1 MQLSNDTLEVLKNF
15 ASINPNLVIEPG
27 QAIGTISESKTI
39 MAKSEIV
46 EDFPNQVGIY
56 DLNEFLS
63 VLSLIENS
71 NIEFED
77 KYLQVNSNVG
87 GCKLPNQQKVTYY
100 YSNPEILTTP
110 TKEITMP
117 STDCGVTL
125 DQEVINKIKQASGVL
140 GHTDLSITG
149 KDGKIMARIFDA
161 KDATA
166 NDYTLEI
173 ESDNTTKGE
182 FNFDFNISNL
192 KIIAGDYFVSLSEK
206 KISHWQNTNFPIEYF
221 VALEQTTKFSA

>member
-27 QAIGTISESKTI
+27 QKIGTISESKTI
-39 MAKSEIV
+39 MASADITEI
-46 EDFPNQVGIY
+46 FPNQVGIY

-71 NIEFED
+71 DIEFED
-77 KYLQVNSNVG
+77 KYLQINSKSA
-87 GCKLPNQQKVTYY
+87 GCKLPNSQKITYY

-110 TKEITMP
+110 TKTIQMP

-125 DQEVINKIKQASGVL
+125 DQDVINKIKQASGVL
-140 GHTDLSITG
+140 GHTDLSLVGSNGTITA
-149 KDGKIMARIFDA
+149 KVFDA
-161 KDATA
+161 KDRTA
-166 NDYTLEI
+166 NDYSLTI
-173 ESDNTTKGE
+173 ESDNTSKGE

-192 KIIAGDYFVSLSEK
+192 KIIAGDYFVSLSDK
-206 KISHWQNTNFPIEYF
+206 KISHWQNINFPIEYF
-221 VALEQTTKFSA
+221 VALEQTTKFNV

>member
-1 MQLSNDTLEVLKNF
+1 MKLSNDTLEVLKNF

-27 QAIGTISESKTI
+27 QKIGTISESKTI
-39 MAKSEIV
+39 MASADITEV
-46 EDFPNQVGIY
+46 FPNQVGIY

-77 KYLQVNSNVG
+77 KCLIVNSNVG
-87 GCKLPNQQKVTYY
+87 GCKLPNQQKITYY

-110 TKEITMP
+110 TKTIQMP

-125 DQEVINKIKQASGVL
+125 DQDVINKIKQASGVL
-140 GHTDLSITG
+140 GHTDLSLVG
-149 KDGKIMARIFDA
+149 KDGKITARIFDA
-161 KDATA
+161 KDRTA

-173 ESDNTTKGE
+173 ESDNTNKGE

-192 KIIAGDYFVSLSEK
+192 KIVTGDYFVSLSDK
-206 KISHWQNTNFPIEYF
+206 KISHWQNINFPIEYF
-221 VALEQTTKFSA
+221 VALEQTTNYNV